1 MPDHPAVWIR
11 ASGAELWHRQL
22 DPDLAKG
29 WRAQHPDRRAACGE
43 VIAAPVERAAASS
56 SRPCA
61 RCAEISDYEARFPP
75 T

>member
-11 ASGAELWHRQL
+11 ASGDETWHRQL

-29 WRAQHPDRRAACGE
+29 WRAPDPDRRAACGE
-43 VIAAPVERAAASS
+43 VIADPPERAAAPSS
-56 SRPCA
+56 HACV

>member
-11 ASGAELWHRQL
+11 AAGAEVWHRRL

-29 WRAQHPDRRAACGE
+29 WHQRHPDRRAACGE
-43 VIAAPVERAAASS
+43 VVAVPIVSAAAPSAPA
-56 SRPCA
+56 CA
-61 RCAEISDYEARFPP
+61 RCAEISDHEARFPP